1 MESIVINSGGCCAA
15 PPRPPALR
23 AEVNSA
29 LRAARGHLTVA
40 PSQTRNPG
48 AGSSRIGRS
57 GAGVDELLLPGEEGI
72 AVGADLETQLL
83 ALRRPR
89 GPSRPA
95 GAMDVDDLVLGMDS
109 WLHGAPRGGLCWPH
123 KRLILPE
130 KPSKFSPPHS
140 TAAGRPRSK
149 VRKCPSTSVHARRS
163 TC

>member
-1 MESIVINSGGCCAA
+1 MTGCLLSGTEPQMHKTPGRELARKRAPAPGSRMPVLRLGCRFLLLAVLA
-15 PPRPPALR
+15 RVALHPA
-23 AEVNSA
+23 
-29 LRAARGHLTVA
+29 G
-40 PSQTRNPG
+40 
-48 AGSSRIGRS
+48 
-57 GAGVDELLLPGEEGI
+57 GVDELLLPGEEGMAI
-72 AVGADLETQLL
+72 GADLETQLL

-130 KPSKFSPPHS
+130 KPSKFSPTHS